1 MENTT
6 ETTMANEHHSNP
18 IISIMSGTIFGLYSY
33 LQAGGFVIQDF
44 LEFIKIVIFGFIG
57 GMVGYLGK
65 IVAERWHKYLK
76 EKSKD
81 ICK

>member
-33 LQAGGFVIQDF
+33 LQAGGFIIQDL
-44 LEFIKIVIFGFIG
+44 LEL
-57 GMVGYLGK
+57 YL
-65 IVAERWHKYLK
+65 VL
-76 EKSKD
+76 
-81 ICK
+81 

>member
-1 MENTT
+1 MASEN
-6 ETTMANEHHSNP
+6 HQNP
-18 IISIMSGTIFGLYSY
+18 IFGIISGISATIFAY
-33 LQAGGFVIQDF
+33 LQTNPLVIENA
-44 LEFIKIVIFGFIG
+44 LELLKILIFGFIG

-65 IVAERWHKYLK
+65 IVAEKWHRYLK

>member
-1 MENTT
+1 
-6 ETTMANEHHSNP
+6 MANEHHSNP
-18 IISIMSGTIFGLYSY
+18 IFSVIVG
-33 LQAGGFVIQDF
+33 AGGSLFAYISNNGIIIENA
-44 LEFIKIVIFGFIG
+44 LEFIKVVSFGFIG

-65 IVAERWHKYLK
+65 IVAEKWHKYLK